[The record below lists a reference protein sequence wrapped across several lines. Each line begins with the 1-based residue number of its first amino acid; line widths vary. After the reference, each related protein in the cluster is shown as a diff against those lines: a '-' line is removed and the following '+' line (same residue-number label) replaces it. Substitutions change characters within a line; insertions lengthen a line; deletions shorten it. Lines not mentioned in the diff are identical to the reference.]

1 MNKRWKEITTENCT
15 VQYQGMHQWRCSPEG
30 PCSFR
35 TLKLKG
41 QECDLEE
48 NNCAQNGNTSTNKK
62 VSKVLVNEVTKV
74 K

>member
-1 MNKRWKEITTENCT
+1 M
-15 VQYQGMHQWRCSPEG
+15 QYQEMYQWRHGPKG

-35 TLKLKG
+35 MLKLKG
-41 QECDLEE
+41 QECNFRR
-48 NNCAQNGNTSTNKK
+48 NNCMWNGKTSTNKK